1 MTVVRFMSVDTLGS
15 AGPSAQIPSRVGL
28 HETETVLG
36 STHPNGSSLLDLS
49 SPLDTSSRLLDAPI
63 TGSKILEDGF
73 DINHERYYGPRR
85 TAALVVL
92 LVVIAGLGWA
102 GLRWRRE
109 RRQMEWRSMKGK
121 GRAIRLEETG
131 YSSVGEDEASIKSR
145 GGGRRELGAP
155 GVEQMETVKVFDV
168 GDEDETDEEEQEELD
183 EDAWGDLGRQADQ
196 WGDEEGGNMTDEE
209 KGLRGRRSRDL

>member
-1 MTVVRFMSVDTLGS
+1 MSVDTLGS

-36 STHPNGSSLLDLS
+36 STHPNGSSLLGLAHPDGTLES
-49 SPLDTSSRLLDAPI
+49 SPLLDDPI
-63 TGSKILEDGF
+63 TGSKVLEDGF

-92 LVVIAGLGWA
+92 LIVIAGLGWA
-102 GLRWRRE
+102 GLKWRRE
-109 RRQMEWRSMKGK
+109 RRQKKWRSMKGK

-131 YSSVGEDEASIKSR
+131 YSSVGEEEGLTKSR
-145 GGGRRELGAP
+145 GSRREVAP
-155 GVEQMETVKVFDV
+155 VEQMETVKVFDV
-168 GDEDETDEEEQEELD
+168 GDEDETDEEELD

-196 WGDEEGGNMTDEE
+196 YGDDGGNTTDEE
-209 KGLRGRRSRDL
+209 KGLRGARRSRDL